1 VVRFAAGA
9 HTAWHT
15 HPLGQTLYITEGCGW
30 VQVEDHPVREVVP
43 GDIVVIPPDTRH
55 WHGASASAAMS
66 HFAVAEARDGNRVT
80 WMERVAEE
88 AYARGEEAERA
99 CGAR

>member
-1 VVRFAAGA
+1 
-9 HTAWHT
+9 
-15 HPLGQTLYITEGCGW
+15 
-30 VQVEDHPVREVVP
+30 
-43 GDIVVIPPDTRH
+43 
-55 WHGASASAAMS
+55 MS